1 MDLIEGVY
9 ENIINK
15 DIINK
20 NKEGLVIEKA
30 ALDSAES
37 PRLFAEYIS
46 EAIRHRLEDETLSNQ
61 ERMEFANNILSEIG
75 VDPGQM
81 IEEPDKILS
90 AVFTQKKIAER
101 SLTKTSIKRPSSG
114 FRSSSLFTGGQ
125 SALPLSV
132 EIDKDISSADRIY
145 MIVSFLRLSGLRLI
159 INQLKEFCSQ
169 PGHSLKVITT
179 TYCGFT
185 DAKAVEQLSNLPNT
199 EIRISYNTEIERLHA
214 KAYIFERNSGLSTA
228 YIGSSNLSKS
238 AHTDGLEW
246 NVRVTNIENPHII
259 KASIATFEQYWNS
272 PNFEDFSIGG
282 IDKFIEEVGKAKAP
296 ELSPDVLQVYSILP
310 HQKAIL
316 DKLDVLRSQGINRN
330 LIVAATG
337 TGKTV
342 ISAFDYNRFR
352 MQNQGHGR
360 LLYIAHR
367 EEILKQARKTF
378 CSVLQDQNFGELWV
392 GNYAPQGNLD
402 ALFVSNITANNNF
415 DKLKELGQDYYDFII
430 IDEAHHSS
438 ASTYRQVI
446 DFFKPHLF
454 VGLTATPERMDGTSL
469 LPDFCGRISAEIRLP
484 KALSEGLLTPFHYFC
499 VTDSADLSSSELWV
513 NGKYDTDKLSLKLS
527 TLERCSLIVSRLK
540 LYLADE
546 NACKALCF
554 CASQQHADY
563 MCEMFNTKYNLKSA
577 VLTSKNSEERK
588 ELREKLARGDINYL
602 FVVDI
607 FNEGVDIPE
616 VDTVLFLRPT
626 ESLTIFLQ
634 QLGRGLRLY
643 PGKQVLTVLDFV
655 AQANKNYDFASRFRA
670 LLTKTG
676 VNVEKQVAD
685 GFTLVPTGC
694 HVMMEEKAQ
703 RYILDNIH
711 SAIYN
716 VNRLRRELSH
726 FTYIPSLSEFIESNG
741 QDIRLLYKGN
751 KRCWTVLKK
760 ECEKC
765 DYASDDMTDIY
776 ESSMANFIHLN
787 SARYLAFI
795 RRLLK
800 NNCQFNELDSLER
813 TYATM
818 FYYEL
823 YGKILDKTPFKSI
836 NSALETFLQYPLFVK
851 ELEEILDY
859 QLSQLSCNTFSVGN
873 GIPDGVEMYAQY
885 TREEIFTLFGMQTLG
900 KQMQGAVAGVYDVPG
915 LNTEIFFVTLNK
927 SDKDFSPSTM
937 FNDYVAGEYLFHWQS
952 QNTDSHSGKGA
963 RFVKQKENGK
973 KFVLFVRQDKKDG
986 YGNTCPFL
994 CFGLVDYISSEGDF
1008 PMNINWR
1015 LQQPAL
1021 PEFIKAV

>member
-1 MDLIEGVY
+1 MKLTEGVY
-9 ENIINK
+9 ENLINK
-15 DIINK
+15 DIRD
-20 NKEGLVIEKA
+20 KELGGLVIEEA
-30 ALDSAES
+30 ELDSAES
-37 PRLFAEYIS
+37 PRLFADYIS
-46 EAIRHRLEDETLSNQ
+46 EAIRHRLEDESLSNQ
-61 ERMEFANNILSEIG
+61 DRMDFANKILSDVG
-75 VDPGQM
+75 VDKSQL
-81 IEEPDKILS
+81 IDDPDKILS
-90 AVFTQKKIAER
+90 AVFSKQRKTELA
-101 SLTKTSIKRPSSG
+101 LTNTTIKRPASG

-125 SALPLSV
+125 SVLSLTE
-132 EIDKDISSADRIY
+132 EIDKDIASADRIF

-159 INQLKEFCSQ
+159 INQLRDFCSQ

-214 KAYIFERNSGLSTA
+214 KAYIFERNSGFSTA

-246 NVRVTNIENPHII
+246 NVRVTNVENPHII

-272 PNFEDFSIGG
+272 PNFEDFRIGG
-282 IDKFIEEVGKAKAP
+282 IDKFIQEVGKIKTPA
-296 ELSPDVLQVYSILP
+296 LSQDVLQVYSILP

-316 DKLDVLRSQGINRN
+316 DKLSVLRNQGINRN

-342 ISAFDYNRFR
+342 ISAFDYQRFR
-352 MQNQGHGR
+352 QQNHGRCR

-367 EEILKQARKTF
+367 EEILKQARRTF
-378 CSVLQDQNFGELWV
+378 CAVLQDQNFGELWV
-392 GNYAPQGNLD
+392 GTFEPKDHLD

-415 DKLKELGQDYYDFII
+415 NTLQKLGADYYDYIL

-438 ASTYRQVI
+438 ASTYRQI
-446 DFFKPHLF
+446 IEFFKPRLF

-484 KALSEGLLTPFHYFC
+484 KALEEGLLTPFHYFC
-499 VTDSADLSSSELWV
+499 VTDSADLSSSELWI
-513 NGKYDTDKLSLKLS
+513 NGKYDTDKLSLRLS
-527 TLERCSLIVSRLK
+527 TLERCSLVVNRIRQ
-540 LYLADE
+540 YIADE
-546 NACKALCF
+546 DSCKALCF
-554 CASQQHADY
+554 CANQKHAEY
-563 MCEMFNTKYNLKSA
+563 MCEQFNTKYNLKSA
-577 VLTSKNSEERK
+577 VLTSKNSEDRK
-588 ELREKLARGDINYL
+588 ELRDKLANGEINYL

-616 VDTVLFLRPT
+616 IDTVLFLRPT

-655 AQANKNYDFASRFRA
+655 AQANINYDFASRFRA

-676 VNVEKQVAD
+676 ANVEKQVAE
-685 GFTLVPTGC
+685 GFTLVPSGC

-716 VNRLRRELSH
+716 VNRLRKELSV
-726 FTYIPSLSEFIESNG
+726 FAYTPSLSEYIESNG
-741 QDIRLLYKGN
+741 QDIRLIYKGN
-751 KRCWTVLKK
+751 KRCWSVLKK

-765 DYASDDMTDIY
+765 DYVRDEITSIY
-776 ESSMANFIHLN
+776 ESNMSNFIHLN
-787 SARYLAFI
+787 SARYLAFL
-795 RRLLK
+795 RRMI
-800 NNCQFNELDSLER
+800 NEECRYNDFDPLER

-818 FYYEL
+818 FYYQL
-823 YGKILDKTPFKSI
+823 YGKVLTKTPFKSI
-836 NSALETFLQYPLFVK
+836 KTALVTFLQYPAFVS
-851 ELEEILDY
+851 ELSEIIDY
-859 QLSQLSCNTFSVGN
+859 QLSQLSCSTFSLGN
-873 GIPDGVEMYAQY
+873 GVPEGIELYAQY
-885 TREEIFTLFGMQTLG
+885 TREEVFTLLGMQTLG

-915 LNTEIFFVTLNK
+915 INTEIFFVTLNK

-937 FNDYVAGEYLFHWQS
+937 FNDYVAGEYQFHWQS
-952 QNTDSHSGKGA
+952 QNNDSHSGRGA

-973 KFVLFVRQDKKDG
+973 KFILFVRQDKKDG
-986 YGNTCPFL
+986 YGNTCPFT

-1021 PEFIKAV
+1021 PEFVKAV

>member
-1 MDLIEGVY
+1 MKLTEGVY

-15 DIINK
+15 DIRDRAA
-20 NKEGLVIEKA
+20 EGFVMEET

-37 PRLFAEYIS
+37 PRMFADYIS
-46 EAIRHRLEDETLSNQ
+46 EAIRHKLEDEGLSN
-61 ERMEFANNILSEIG
+61 EDRMAFANKILSDVG
-75 VDPGQM
+75 VDESQM
-81 IEEPDKILS
+81 IEEPDKLLA
-90 AVFTQKKIAER
+90 AVVSEKKMAEIKIAKAE
-101 SLTKTSIKRPSSG
+101 IKRPASG

-125 SALPLSV
+125 SALSLSE
-132 EIDKDISSADRIY
+132 EIDKDIASADRIY

-159 INQLKEFCSQ
+159 LSQLKDFCSQ

-185 DAKAVEQLSNLPNT
+185 DAKAVEQLSELPNT
-199 EIRISYNTEIERLHA
+199 EIRISYNTDIERLHA
-214 KAYIFERNSGLSTA
+214 KAYIFERNSGFSTA

-246 NVRVTNIENPHII
+246 NVRVTNVENPHII

-272 PNFEDFSIGG
+272 PNFEDFRIGG
-282 IDKFIEEVGKAKAP
+282 IDKFIEEVNKEKPSALA
-296 ELSPDVLQVYSILP
+296 PDVLQVYSILP

-316 DKLDVLRSQGINRN
+316 DRLDVLRLQGINRN

-342 ISAFDYNRFR
+342 ISAFDYLRFR
-352 MQNQGHGR
+352 NENPGHCR

-367 EEILKQARKTF
+367 EEILKQAQRTY

-392 GNYAPQGNLD
+392 GKYAPRGKMD
-402 ALFVSNITANNNF
+402 ALFVSNITANNNIEQ
-415 DKLKELGQDYYDFII
+415 LKELGADYYDYIL
-430 IDEAHHSS
+430 IDEAHHS
-438 ASTYRQVI
+438 AANTYRQVI
-446 DFFKPHLF
+446 EFFKPRIL

-469 LPDFCGRISAEIRLP
+469 LPDFCNRISAEIRLP
-484 KALSEGLLTPFHYFC
+484 KALSEGLLTPFHYLC
-499 VTDSADLSSSELWV
+499 ITDTADLSSKELWI
-513 NGKYDTDKLSLKLS
+513 NGKYDADLLSLKLS
-527 TLERCSLIVSRLK
+527 TLERCSLVVSK
-540 LYLADE
+540 LRQYIANE

-554 CASQQHADY
+554 CASQQHAEY
-563 MCEMFNTKYNLKSA
+563 MAFQFNNKYGLKTG
-577 VLTSKNSEERK
+577 VLTSKNNEERK
-588 ELREKLARGDINYL
+588 ELREQLSRGDINYL

-655 AQANKNYDFASRFRA
+655 GQANKSYDFTSRFRA

-676 VNVEKQVAD
+676 ANVEKQVAE
-685 GFTLVPTGC
+685 GFTLVPSGC
-694 HVMMEEKAQ
+694 HVLMEEKAQ
-703 RYILDNIH
+703 RFILDNIH
-711 SAIYN
+711 GAIYN
-716 VNRLRRELSH
+716 INRLRRELSC
-726 FTYIPSLSEFIESNG
+726 FTYTPSLSEFIESNG
-741 QDIRLLYKGN
+741 QDIRLLYRGN
-751 KRCWTVLKK
+751 KRCWSVLKR

-765 DYASDDMTDIY
+765 SFVDDDNT
-776 ESSMANFIHLN
+776 SSYSAGMSNFIHLN
-787 SARYLAFI
+787 SERYLSF
-795 RRLLK
+795 LK
-800 NNCQFNELDSLER
+800 KMIENGCKYDENSELER

-818 FYYEL
+818 FYYQL
-823 YGKILDKTPFKSI
+823 YGKPLQRTQFKSLAG
-836 NSALETFLQYPLFVK
+836 ALRTFLGYGVFVD
-851 ELEEILDY
+851 ELREIIDY
-859 QLSQLSCNTFSVGN
+859 QIAQIVHTTCSIGHGLPEGIELYSQYS
-873 GIPDGVEMYAQY
+873 
-885 TREEIFTLFGMQTLG
+885 REEIFTLLGIQTLG

-915 LNTEIFFVTLNK
+915 YNTEIFFVTLNK

-937 FNDYVAGEYLFHWQS
+937 FNDYVAGEFQFHWQS
-952 QNTDSHSGKGA
+952 QNTDSHSGRGA

-973 KFVLFVRQDKKDG
+973 KFILFVRQDKKDG
-986 YGNTCPFL
+986 YGNTSPFT

-1008 PMNINWR
+1008 PMNINWK

-1021 PEFIKAV
+1021 PEFVKAV